1 VVPLSLVSLVCEKK
15 YENKYQHSKAE
26 NKKKRDPGWTARS
39 SRSSQRTNKTFS
51 KGRKKEEVK
60 KTRIKEENNKANKLH
75 SNYFLPFSIS
85 VYFEWHLKRA
95 EFFSPPQEK
104 NCCGTI
110 FHSTIAH
117 NPVRFGKK
125 NETIQ

>member
-1 VVPLSLVSLVCEKK
+1 MDRQKQQEQPK
-15 YENKYQHSKAE
+15 NQQ
-26 NKKKRDPGWTARS
+26 NIFR
-39 SRSSQRTNKTFS
+39 
-51 KGRKKEEVK
+51 GRKKEEVK

-75 SNYFLPFSIS
+75 SNYFLLFSIS

>member
-1 VVPLSLVSLVCEKK
+1 LYARRNTKINTNTRK
-15 YENKYQHSKAE
+15 RRT
-26 NKKKRDPGWTARS
+26 KKRDPGWTARS

-95 EFFSPPQEK
+95 EFFSPPKEN

-110 FHSTIAH
+110 FSF
-117 NPVRFGKK
+117 NNSSQSRPVRKK
-125 NETIQ
+125 E